1 MGYPAPCA
9 APGLHL
15 IAPAVLLATA
25 VTAQA
30 FSLEEM
36 NRTLFGGSSST
47 EITSWDLLGLA
58 DVRWV
63 EKDGIEQPS
72 TFIPP
77 DVAALD
83 GETVRLA
90 GFMMPVE
97 ADVRATHFVLMEIP
111 ADCPFCVISIVGPSR
126 MVEVRAARPIEYVT
140 SEVKL
145 EGRLEVLP
153 ADADGLVYRLH
164 ETTLVD

>member
-1 MGYPAPCA
+1 MRRVGLYPTVLA
-9 APGLHL
+9 AM
-15 IAPAVLLATA
+15 LATA
-25 VTAQA
+25 TTAHA
-30 FSLEEM
+30 FSLEELS
-36 NRTLFGGSSST
+36 RTLFGGSSST
-47 EITSWDLLGLA
+47 QITSWDLLGLA

-83 GETVRLA
+83 GQTVRLA

-97 ADVRATHFVLMEIP
+97 ADVRATRFVLMEVP
-111 ADCPFCVISIVGPSR
+111 ADCPFCVVSIVGPSR

-164 ETTLVD
+164 ETILVN